1 MYDLV
6 ILNGKVFNGNDEVSK
21 KLNIGITNDKI
32 MTITELPIEGKKIID
47 ASNKYVS
54 PGFIDVHGHSD
65 LIPLLGANY
74 NSKLYQGVTTEI
86 NGNCGI
92 GPVPSSKK
100 TVELTKKYMSDN
112 LSVSDKNFDFENIN
126 SLGKLK
132 KLMESYPF
140 NINQGYLIGGGTIR
154 IAVMGFDDREATQ
167 EEIEKMQFLLE
178 EELKAGAYGISFGL
192 IYPPGSFTYSKEI
205 IEMLK
210 VIKKYNKVAV
220 FHMRN
225 EGEKV
230 QESVEEMIFIAK
242 ESGAKVEISHFK
254 IMYKPLWNTSSKLI
268 EMVNEARNNGVQ
280 ISFDQYP
287 YTASA
292 TSLFVLIPSNLFA
305 VGLKAM
311 IEKLDINDK
320 SLLTQ
325 ISDKIEKRGGAD
337 RVIVASVIE
346 KFKEAEGKN
355 LLDISKMWNLSPE
368 QCVVKLIKESTGK
381 ISAIYFSMSEN
392 DVENIMKQKYGIIA
406 SDGYSYP
413 VESPEG
419 FGFPHPRNFG
429 TFPKFLE
436 IVREKK
442 FLSIEEALKKITSLP
457 AKVFNVENRGII
469 KEGAFAD
476 ITILDFEKVKDNST
490 FNTPLKKPSGID
502 YVIVNGKIAIEN
514 GIYTQITNGKII

>member
-6 ILNGKVFNGNDEVSK
+6 ILNGKVFNGNDGIIK
-21 KLNIGITNDKI
+21 KTNIGITNNKI
-32 MTITELPIEGKKIID
+32 SVITELPITGKKIID
-47 ASNKYVS
+47 ASNKCVS
-54 PGFIDVHGHSD
+54 PGFIDIHGHSD

-100 TVELTKKYMSDN
+100 TVELTRKYMNDN
-112 LSVSDKNFDFENIN
+112 LSVTDKMFDFENIN
-126 SLGKLK
+126 SFSKLK
-132 KLMESYPF
+132 ELMKSHPF
-140 NINQGYLIGGGTIR
+140 NINQGYLIGGGAIR
-154 IAVMGFDDREATQ
+154 IAVMGFEDREASK
-167 EEIEKMQFLLE
+167 EEIKKMQFLLE

-192 IYPPGSFTYSKEI
+192 IYPPGSFTYTNEI

-210 VIKKYNKVAV
+210 IIKKYDKVAV

-230 QESVEEMIFIAK
+230 LESVKEMIFVAK

-254 IMYKPLWNTSSKLI
+254 IMYKPLWNSSNKLI
-268 EMVNEARNNGVQ
+268 EMLDEARKSGIQ

-287 YTASA
+287 YIASA

-305 VGLKAM
+305 VGLEAM
-311 IEKLDINDK
+311 IEGLDINNK
-320 SLLTQ
+320 SLLDQ
-325 ISDKIEKRGGAD
+325 INDKIEKRGGAD
-337 RVIVASVIE
+337 RVVVASVIE

-355 LLDISKMWNLSPE
+355 LLEISKLWNISPE
-368 QCVVKLIKESTGK
+368 QCVIKLIKESTGK
-381 ISAIYFSMSEN
+381 ISAIYFSMSED

-413 VESPEG
+413 VETPEG

-436 IVREKK
+436 TVREKNL
-442 FLSIEEALKKITSLP
+442 LSLEEALRKITLLP
-457 AKVFNVENRGII
+457 AKIFNIENRGVI

-476 ITILDFEKVKDNST
+476 ITIFDFKKVKDNST
-490 FNTPLKKPSGID
+490 FTNPFEKPSGIE
-502 YVIVNGKIAIEN
+502 YVIVNGKITVEN
-514 GIYTQITNGKII
+514 GIYNQVTNGKII

>member
-6 ILNGKVFNGNDEVSK
+6 ILNGKVFDGNDGVSK
-21 KLNIGITNDKI
+21 KLNIGITDDKI
-32 MTITELPIEGKKIID
+32 AVITELPVTGKKIID

-65 LIPLLGANY
+65 LVPLLGANY

-92 GPVPSSKK
+92 GPVPSSPK
-100 TVELTKKYMSDN
+100 TAELTKKYMNDN
-112 LSVSDKNFDFENIN
+112 LSISDKKFDFENIN
-126 SLGKLK
+126 SLNKLK
-132 KLMESYPF
+132 KLMKSHPF
-140 NINQGYLIGGGTIR
+140 NINQGYLIGGGSIR
-154 IAVMGFDDREATQ
+154 IAVMGFDNREASQ
-167 EEIEKMQFLLE
+167 EEIEKMQLLLE
-178 EELKAGAYGISFGL
+178 DELKAGAYGISFGL
-192 IYPPGSFTYSKEI
+192 IYPPGSFTYTKEI

-210 VIKKYNKVAV
+210 VIKKYDKVAV

-230 QESVEEMIFIAK
+230 LESVEEMIFIAK

-254 IMYKPLWNTSSKLI
+254 IMYKPLWDTSEKLI
-268 EMVNEARNNGVQ
+268 KMIEEAREKGVK

-287 YTASA
+287 YVASA
-292 TSLFVLIPSNLFA
+292 TSLFVLIPSDLFA

-320 SLLTQ
+320 ALLDQ
-325 ISDKIEKRGGAD
+325 IKDKIEKRGGAD
-337 RVIVASVIE
+337 RVVIASVIE
-346 KFKEAEGKN
+346 KFKESEGKN
-355 LLDISKMWNLSPE
+355 LLEISKIWNISPE
-368 QCVVKLIKESTGK
+368 QCVVKFIKESTGK
-381 ISAIYFSMSEN
+381 VNAIYFSMSES

-413 VESPEG
+413 LETPEG

-436 IVREKK
+436 TVREKNL
-442 FLSIEEALKKITSLP
+442 LSIEEALRKITSIP
-457 AKVFNVENRGII
+457 AKVFNIKDRGVL

-476 ITILDFEKVKDNST
+476 ITIFDFEKIKDNST
-490 FNTPLKKPSGID
+490 FINPFRKPSGID
-502 YVIVNGKIAIEN
+502 YVIVNGKVTVEN
-514 GIYTQITNGKII
+514 GIYNHITNGKII

>member
-210 VIKKYNKVAV
+210 IIKKYNKVAV

-230 QESVEEMIFIAK
+230 QKSVEEMIFIAK

-325 ISDKIEKRGGAD
+325 ISDKIEKRGGAC
-337 RVIVASVIE
+337 
-346 KFKEAEGKN
+346 
-355 LLDISKMWNLSPE
+355 L
-368 QCVVKLIKESTGK
+368 
-381 ISAIYFSMSEN
+381 
-392 DVENIMKQKYGIIA
+392 
-406 SDGYSYP
+406 
-413 VESPEG
+413 
-419 FGFPHPRNFG
+419 
-429 TFPKFLE
+429 
-436 IVREKK
+436 
-442 FLSIEEALKKITSLP
+442 
-457 AKVFNVENRGII
+457 
-469 KEGAFAD
+469 
-476 ITILDFEKVKDNST
+476 
-490 FNTPLKKPSGID
+490 
-502 YVIVNGKIAIEN
+502 
-514 GIYTQITNGKII
+514 